1 MALAVKVV
9 GALNIEASYEAFHV
23 VVHLQAADGRHL
35 ASVRTG
41 NAAEVAPG
49 AGAMWNEELVL
60 PISNDAGSEVAS
72 VLFELQGGSA
82 RDSAAHGIG
91 SAAIDWPT
99 VCTNAVGDG
108 WATEPPLL
116 AAHGVPNGSRL
127 LVRLLHVDAAA
138 SAAKLKQLKA
148 QVSEAIS
155 VTGRERQALLSAAT
169 EHTRQLS
176 STRTQLTLKLRTVS
190 QKATEKEVGDFRAAL
205 ESRLQAARSGRDAA
219 LVNFNVLHQQALRKA
234 MPRVHERLNREARQQ
249 REAIGRVGGKARE
262 TEAKMRAERRQQWQV
277 RWPLRASENL

>member
-1 MALAVKVV
+1 
-9 GALNIEASYEAFHV
+9 
-23 VVHLQAADGRHL
+23 
-35 ASVRTG
+35 
-41 NAAEVAPG
+41 
-49 AGAMWNEELVL
+49 
-60 PISNDAGSEVAS
+60 
-72 VLFELQGGSA
+72 
-82 RDSAAHGIG
+82 
-91 SAAIDWPT
+91 
-99 VCTNAVGDG
+99 
-108 WATEPPLL
+108 
-116 AAHGVPNGSRL
+116 
-127 LVRLLHVDAAA
+127 
-138 SAAKLKQLKA
+138 
-148 QVSEAIS
+148 VSEAIS

-234 MPRVHERLNREARQQ
+234 MPRVHARLNREARQQ

-277 RWPLRASENL
+277 RWPLRASEDL